1 MHFGIDFDETINRD
15 ISLWQDIIS
24 TIISADHQVS
34 IITIRSNKYGNDD
47 IECFAN
53 FANVP
58 VIYTHGC
65 QKETFTDAIGLKI
78 DIWID
83 DSPLF
88 IPKCDAMPNVVLSE
102 YRSKQRNLNGIRDI
116 ENYKAGKHQPPGFH
130 VIKVWV
136 LNTLATLM
144 RIVAGHKI

>member
-1 MHFGIDFDETINRD
+1 MHFGIDFDEAINRD
-15 ISLWQDIIS
+15 FLLWQNIIN
-24 TIISADHQVS
+24 TILSSGHKVS
-34 IITIRSNKYGNDD
+34 IITIRSDKYGNND
-47 IECFAN
+47 IESFAIN
-53 FANVP
+53 ANVP

-65 QKETFTDAIGLKI
+65 QKETFTNALGITI

-102 YRSKQRNLNGIRDI
+102 YRSNQRNLNDIQDI
-116 ENYKAGKHQPPGFH
+116 ENYKLGKQQLPRFYALN
-130 VIKVWV
+130 VWV
-136 LNTLATLM
+136 LKKITTLM